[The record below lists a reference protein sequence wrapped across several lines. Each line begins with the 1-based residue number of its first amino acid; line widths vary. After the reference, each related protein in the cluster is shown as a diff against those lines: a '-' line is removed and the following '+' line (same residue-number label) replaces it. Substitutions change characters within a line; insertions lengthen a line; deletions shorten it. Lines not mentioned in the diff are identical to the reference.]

1 MGGDLWRA
9 AVARYHRL
17 VRYGR
22 SDVLMSRVNGRRT
35 LGAWIVILLPT
46 TWGCMVGPDY
56 ARPPAPTAAA
66 WIEASQPGVQTENGA
81 AERWWT
87 VFQDPVLD
95 RLVELA
101 YRQNLAL
108 RAAGLRVLQAQA
120 RRAIAIGSLFPQQQ
134 ALNAS
139 FSHVE
144 QSLNTQLGSNL
155 PRSFDNWLAGFDTVW
170 ELDLW
175 GKFRRAVEASDADL
189 LAAVA
194 NYDDVLVSLV
204 AEVAATYL
212 QIRVLGERLAVARD
226 NVRVQQDSLGIA
238 RVRFEAGGTS
248 ELDVQQ
254 ATALLKD
261 TEATIPQLGIET
273 RQAVD
278 SLCVLLGLPPSEL
291 TEVLEGAPRVPEVPT
306 SIAAG
311 IPADLLRRRPDV
323 RRAERAAA
331 AQSARI
337 GVAAADLLPAL
348 QLVGRV
354 GLSAEDAGKFF
365 EGHSFAAQTGPAI
378 QWPVLNYGRL
388 VNDVRLQDAQFQE
401 LLVVYANTVLT
412 AQQEVEDALVGYLRG
427 SEQVASLIQ
436 SVAAATRAEEI
447 SRIQYR
453 EGATD
458 FTAVLN
464 ALQVKIREEDLLAST
479 RGAVALSVI
488 ALNKALG
495 GGWEIRGTDDFVP
508 EATLDEMR
516 ARTNWGGLLSTEG
529 RAGDVEA
536 ASADAESRP
545 WWHWR
550 WWWPK
555 W

>member
-1 MGGDLWRA
+1 
-9 AVARYHRL
+9 
-17 VRYGR
+17 
-22 SDVLMSRVNGRRT
+22 MSRVNGRRPF
-35 LGAWIVILLPT
+35 GAWIAILLPT
-46 TWGCMVGPDY
+46 AWGCMVGPDY
-56 ARPPAPTAAA
+56 ARPPAPTAAS
-66 WIEASQPGVQTENGA
+66 WIEASQPKVQTEATA

-95 RLVELA
+95 RLVDLA

-120 RRAIAIGSLFPQQQ
+120 RRAIAIGSLFPQHQ

-139 FSHVE
+139 FRHVE
-144 QSLNTQLGSNL
+144 QSLNTQFGSDL
-155 PRSFDNWLAGFDTVW
+155 PRSFNSWLAGFDTVW

-194 NYDDVLVSLV
+194 DYDDVLVSLV
-204 AEVAATYL
+204 AEVAATYV

-273 RQAVD
+273 RQAAD

-291 TEVLEGAPRVPEVPT
+291 VELLEGAPRVPQVPS

-337 GVAAADLLPAL
+337 GVATADLLPSL

-354 GLSAEDAGKFF
+354 GLSAEDAGKLF
-365 EGHSFAAQTGPAI
+365 EGNSFAADTGPAI
-378 QWPVLNYGRL
+378 HWPVLNYGRI

-401 LLVVYANTVLT
+401 LLVAYAHTVLT

-427 SEQVASLIQ
+427 SEQVGFLTE
-436 SVAAATRAEEI
+436 SVAAAAKAVEI
-447 SRIQYR
+447 SLVQYR

-458 FTAVLN
+458 FTSVLN
-464 ALQVKIREEDLLAST
+464 AQQVKIREEDLLVST

-495 GGWEIRGTDDFVP
+495 GGWDLRGADDFVP

-516 ARTNWGGLLSTEG
+516 TRTNWGSLLSTEG

-536 ASADAESRP
+536 AEADAESHAGGR
-545 WWHWR
+545 WR

>member
-1 MGGDLWRA
+1 
-9 AVARYHRL
+9 
-17 VRYGR
+17 
-22 SDVLMSRVNGRRT
+22 MSRVKGRRT
-35 LGAWIVILLPT
+35 LGAWIAILFPT
-46 TWGCMVGPDY
+46 AWGCMVGPDY
-56 ARPPAPTAAA
+56 ARPPAPTAAS
-66 WIEASQPGVQTENGA
+66 WIEASQPGVHTETTA

-87 VFQDPVLD
+87 VFQDPALD

-139 FSHVE
+139 FRHVE
-144 QSLNTQLGSNL
+144 QSLNTQLGSDL
-155 PRSFDNWLAGFDTVW
+155 PRTFDSWVAGFDTLW

-194 NYDDVLVSLV
+194 DYDDVLVSLV
-204 AEVAATYL
+204 AEVAATYV

-226 NVRVQQDSLGIA
+226 NVAVQQDSLGIA

-261 TEATIPQLGIET
+261 TEATIPQLAIET

-278 SLCVLLGLPPSEL
+278 SLCVLLGVPPSEL
-291 TEVLEGAPRVPEVPT
+291 AELLEGAPRVPQVPS

-323 RRAERAAA
+323 RRAERSAA

-337 GVAAADLLPAL
+337 GVATAELLPSL

-354 GLSAEDAGKFF
+354 GLSAEDAGKLF
-365 EGHSFAAQTGPAI
+365 EGNSFAAETGPAI

-401 LLVVYANTVLT
+401 LLVVYANTVLA

-427 SEQVASLIQ
+427 SEQVAFLMQ

-447 SRIQYR
+447 SRVQYR

-464 ALQVKIREEDLLAST
+464 ALQVKIREEDLLALT

-495 GGWEIRGTDDFVP
+495 GGWELRGTHDFVP
-508 EATLDEMR
+508 DATLDEMR
-516 ARTNWGGLLSTEG
+516 ARTNWGSLLSTEG
-529 RAGDVEA
+529 RAGDVKA
-536 ASADAESRP
+536 ANADAASRP

-550 WWWPK
+550 WEWPK

>member
-1 MGGDLWRA
+1 
-9 AVARYHRL
+9 
-17 VRYGR
+17 
-22 SDVLMSRVNGRRT
+22 MSRVTGRRSFGT
-35 LGAWIVILLPT
+35 WIILLLPT
-46 TWGCMVGPDY
+46 AWGCMVGPNY
-56 ARPPAPTAAA
+56 ARPPVPVAAA
-66 WIEASQPGVQTENGA
+66 WLEADQPGIRPEAAA

-87 VFQDPVLD
+87 VFGDPVLD
-95 RLVELA
+95 RLVALA
-101 YRQNLAL
+101 YRQNLTL

-139 FSHVE
+139 YSHVQ
-144 QSLNTQLGSNL
+144 QSLNTEIGDQL
-155 PRSFDNWLAGFDTVW
+155 PRSFNSWLAGFDTVW

-194 NYDDVLVSLV
+194 DYDGVLVSLV
-204 AEVAATYL
+204 AEVAATYV
-212 QIRVLGERLAVARD
+212 QIRVLDERLAVARD

-261 TEATIPQLGIET
+261 TEATIPQLAIET

-291 TEVLEGAPRVPEVPT
+291 HELLEGTPRVPRVPS

-311 IPADLLRRRPDV
+311 IPADLLSRRPDV
-323 RRAERAAA
+323 QLAEQAAA

-337 GVAAADLLPAL
+337 GVSAAELLPAF
-348 QLVGRV
+348 QLVGHV
-354 GLSAEDAGKFF
+354 GLSAEEAGKLF
-365 EGHSFAAQTGPAI
+365 EGASFAAATGPAI
-378 QWPVLNYGRL
+378 DWPVLNYGRL
-388 VNDVRLQDAQFQE
+388 INDVRLQDARFQE
-401 LLVVYANTVLT
+401 LLVAYANTVLI

-427 SEQVASLIQ
+427 SEQVGSLSQ
-436 SVAAATRAEEI
+436 SVAAATKAVEI
-447 SRIQYR
+447 SLVQYR

-458 FTAVLN
+458 FTSVLN
-464 ALQVKIREEDLLAST
+464 AQQVKIREEDLLAST
-479 RGAVALSVI
+479 RGSVALSVI
-488 ALNKALG
+488 GLNKAVG
-495 GGWEIRGTDDFVP
+495 GGWELRGSDDFVP
-508 EATLDEMR
+508 NGTRDEMR
-516 ARTNWGGLLSTEG
+516 ARTNWGSLLPAES
-529 RAGDVEA
+529 RASDVEA
-536 ASADAESRP
+536 ARKDTESP
-545 WWHWR
+545 PESHWR